1 MSIVLGRSPQAK
13 TCCSLQGCCCGM
25 LTNFFQAHALSISRH
40 FHSMADY
47 DASWWSKIQTVL
59 LFPLKRQAIEACA
72 T

>member
-1 MSIVLGRSPQAK
+1 
-13 TCCSLQGCCCGM
+13 M
-25 LTNFFQAHALSISRH
+25 LLAAWLLLRHAYYLFSSTPSQFPDISTP
-40 FHSMADY
+40 MADY